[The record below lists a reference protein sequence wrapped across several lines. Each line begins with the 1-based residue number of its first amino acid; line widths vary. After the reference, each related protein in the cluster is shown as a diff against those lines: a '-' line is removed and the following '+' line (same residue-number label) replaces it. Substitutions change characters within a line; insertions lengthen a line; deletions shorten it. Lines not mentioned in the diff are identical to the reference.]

1 MDQDRTEHWRE
12 LCNAAANE
20 FDSTK
25 LMDLIAE
32 LNRTLEERDQKRQ
45 NVVGVGRAD
54 QTRTF
59 DDGSALE

>member
-1 MDQDRTEHWRE
+1 
-12 LCNAAANE
+12 
-20 FDSTK
+20 
-25 LMDLIAE
+25 MDLIAE